1 MNLRKIGEFL
11 QKLRKEKGLTQEQ
24 LAEKMGVS
32 RRTVSRWETGS
43 NVPDLDILVEL
54 SDFYEVDLR
63 EILSGERKIEKM
75 NEELKETVLQ
85 VAGYSN
91 ETKARLLRNM
101 HILYIVGWVGFTLYL
116 IILKLGLENTSPYE
130 HIGSF
135 SLGAAYGMV
144 ICGVLFTSRYAQ
156 KIREAK
162 MRFLKKEK

>member
-91 ETKARLLRNM
+91 ETKARLLRKM

-135 SLGAAYGMV
+135 S
-144 ICGVLFTSRYAQ
+144 SRMTVRQRIA
-156 KIREAK
+156 
-162 MRFLKKEK
+162 